1 MGKNKET
8 EIQNQIRLALSGSC
22 VIFRTN
28 VGGFYTDYG
37 GFISMGLPK
46 GFPDL
51 FGFRKKD
58 GKAVFIEVK
67 TETGRL
73 RKEQKHFLEVL
84 DGYDVLHG
92 VARSVED
99 ALRILEVEE

>member
-1 MGKNKET
+1 MGQNKET
-8 EIQNQIRLALSGSC
+8 EIQNQIRLVLSKFC
-22 VIFRTN
+22 VLFRTN

-37 GFISMGLPK
+37 GFISTGLPK

-51 FGFRKKD
+51 FGFRKRD
-58 GKAVFIEVK
+58 GKALFIEVK

-73 RKEQKHFLEVL
+73 RKEQEHFLKVL
-84 DGYDVLHG
+84 DEYDVLHG

-99 ALRILEVEE
+99 ALKIVEVKL